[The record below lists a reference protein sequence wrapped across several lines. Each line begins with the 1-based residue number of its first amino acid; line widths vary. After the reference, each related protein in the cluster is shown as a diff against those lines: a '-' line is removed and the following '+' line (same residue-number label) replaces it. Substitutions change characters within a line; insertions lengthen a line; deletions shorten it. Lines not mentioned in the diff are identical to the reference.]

1 MTSLVQIKPKKNGFS
16 MVEVLIALL
25 LLGTVGLGFLAVLAN
40 SSSHTLN
47 ANVRATAESIAR
59 SQMEQVKAQPYNGSN
74 PPVYPVDTTKF
85 DAAIWQVTITGERL
99 DPRGDGTGNDDG
111 LQKITVTVQYNRSGT
126 WTDVVVLEGYKYT
139 G

>member
-1 MTSLVQIKPKKNGFS
+1 MNKIKLKKNGFS

-47 ANVRATAESIAR
+47 ADVRATAESIAR
-59 SQMEQVKAQPYNGSN
+59 SQMEYVKAQPYDGSN
-74 PPVYPVDTTKF
+74 PPVYLVDTTKF
-85 DAAIWQVTITGERL
+85 DATIWQITITGERL

-111 LQKITVTVQYNRSGT
+111 LQKITITVEYYRGGS
-126 WTDVVVLEGYKYT
+126 WDDVVVLEGYKYT